1 DKGGVVEVVRVLGG
15 LWHVPALLLVGGSLV
30 AIFISGGDVG
40 AALARSIV
48 SAALLVLTLVIVGL
62 TRRHAE
68 RRSRRGRRRSE
79 YRRRLERFGYV
90 LGRVMAW
97 FAFGELF
104 MQVWGGSL
112 IGIGQQGV

>member
-1 DKGGVVEVVRVLGG
+1 GGIRDRTVTGVQTC
-15 LWHVPALLLVGGSLV
+15 ALP
-30 AIFISGGDVG
+30 ICDVG

-68 RRSRRGRRRSE
+68 RGSRRGRRRSE

-97 FAFGELF
+97 FAFGEIGRASCRERRD
-104 MQVWGGSL
+104 VEWGVV
-112 IGIGQQGV
+112 Q